1 MNDVMIIGA
10 GENLNFAGIEVLDCN
25 DSLSTKVTR
34 LGKVYVQKECTGL
47 AKAPGF
53 IPGYDVESCTHG
65 YRGNLFF
72 RFI

>member
-1 MNDVMIIGA
+1 MNEQMVIHA

-25 DSLSTKVTR
+25 GNPSTKVTR

-53 IPGYDVESCTHG
+53 YDLRRSMSMD
-65 YRGNLFF
+65 FF
-72 RFI
+72 YACICYAA

>member
-1 MNDVMIIGA
+1 MIIGA

-25 DSLSTKVTR
+25 DSLATKVTR

-53 IPGYDVESCTHG
+53 YDLRRSMSMD
-65 YRGNLFF
+65 FF
-72 RFI
+72 YARICYAA